1 MPETRTA
8 RTVALIRT
16 WLASARETLAS
27 LWYSVR

>member
-1 MPETRTA
+1 MPET

-16 WLASARETLAS
+16 WLASACETLAS